1 MREHSLDNLTE
12 GGHGRRL
19 VAVLEHTGHMA
30 EISSL
35 EMLEVCGWGI
45 GFLTAYRCCDG
56 TQALPILSSLPVTP
70 Q

>member
-12 GGHGRRL
+12 GGHGRQL
-19 VAVLEHTGHMA
+19 VAVLEHTGHVA

-35 EMLEVCGWGI
+35 EMPEVGGWGI